1 MGGAKLDGVSTQP
14 PRDWFWLKA
23 GGLLFAVAGA
33 VAWLNPAL
41 GVPYLVT
48 AVLFLP
54 LLLPFLFSARVRRWE
69 DALGGLG
76 RIVLFAALFLYLA
89 AVKSLLAPVILAELG
104 YVAA

>member
-1 MGGAKLDGVSTQP
+1 MSGAKLHDVITQP

-23 GGLLFAVAGA
+23 GGLVFAVAGA

-69 DALGGLG
+69 EALGGLG
-76 RIVLFAALFLYLA
+76 RIVLFAALFLYIALI
-89 AVKSLLAPVILAELG
+89 KSVLAPVILAELG
-104 YVAA
+104 HVAA